1 MSKNGI
7 RYDEEFKKELIR
19 LVKEEGRSIP
29 KVAKDFGV
37 NLQTLRNW
45 IKKSDNIEE
54 PGEES
59 VESLKAQLRAEKRK
73 NKDLE
78 TTVEILKKATSI
90 FVKDNRN

>member
-37 NLQTLRNW
+37 NPQTLRNW
-45 IKKSDNIEE
+45 IKKSDNAED

-59 VESLKAQLRAEKRK
+59 VESLKAQLRVEKRK

>member
-7 RYDEEFKKELIR
+7 RYDEEFKQELIR
-19 LVKEEGRSIP
+19 LVKEEGRSIS
-29 KVAKDFGV
+29 KAAKDFGV
-37 NLQTLRNW
+37 NPQTLRNW
-45 IKKSDNIEE
+45 IKKADNAES